1 MKLLNQNFLSGKLEE
16 SDFCKE
22 ASLVKTD
29 DGRIER
35 ISLGDEEILMTYDS
49 SIFLNMR
56 SCYKIWSYESPSR
69 SHWRIDGRLTIAKL
83 MPTILA
89 YEDELL
95 MPAIH
100 HIASDIAAC
109 RIGIHVPTYISLEPM
124 LTRAR
129 SRRALVN
136 RPFRGNA
143 TNKNGFKWLSVGLFA
158 EAHNKMGGTGL
169 SNVPDVYKPFMNTF
183 VFVSGTEVILDYKS
197 FACAEDFIDFQESF
211 SKFFF
216 NNKFNNQ

>member
-1 MKLLNQNFLSGKLEE
+1 MKLLTENFLSGKLEE
-16 SDFCKE
+16 SDFSPEVRIYKNNNN
-22 ASLVKTD
+22 T
-29 DGRIER
+29 IER

-49 SIFLNMR
+49 SIFKNMR
-56 SCYKIWSYESPSR
+56 SCYKIWSYESPTR
-69 SHWRIDGRLTIAKL
+69 KHWRLEGRLTISKL

-109 RIGIHVPTYISLEPM
+109 RIGIHIPTYISLEPM
-124 LTRAR
+124 LTKAR

-143 TNKNGFKWLSVGLFA
+143 TNKNGFRWLSAHAFA
-158 EAHNKMGGTGL
+158 ESHNRMGGAGL
-169 SNVPDVYKPFMNTF
+169 HNVPEVYKPFMNTF
-183 VFVSGTEVILDYKS
+183 VFVSGTECILDYKS

-216 NNKFNNQ
+216 NL

>member
-1 MKLLNQNFLSGKLEE
+1 MKMKLLENFLSGKLEE
-16 SDFCKE
+16 SDFSPEVRIYKNNNN
-22 ASLVKTD
+22 T
-29 DGRIER
+29 IER

-49 SIFLNMR
+49 SIFKNMR
-56 SCYKIWSYESPSR
+56 SCYKIWSYESPTR
-69 SHWRIDGRLTIAKL
+69 KHWRLEGRLTISKL

-109 RIGIHVPTYISLEPM
+109 RIGIHIPTYISLEPM
-124 LTRAR
+124 LTKAR

-143 TNKNGFKWLSVGLFA
+143 TNKNGFSL
-158 EAHNKMGGTGL
+158 
-169 SNVPDVYKPFMNTF
+169 YR
-183 VFVSGTEVILDYKS
+183 
-197 FACAEDFIDFQESF
+197 F
-211 SKFFF
+211 SK
-216 NNKFNNQ
+216 

>member
-1 MKLLNQNFLSGKLEE
+1 MKMKLLIENFLCGKFAET
-16 SDFCKE
+16 DFCTE
-22 ASLVKTD
+22 SRLYKTD
-29 DGRIER
+29 DGRIEK
-35 ISLGDEEILMTYDS
+35 ITLGDEVILMTYDS
-49 SIFLNMR
+49 SIFKNMR
-56 SCYKIWSYESPSR
+56 SCYKIWSYESPQR
-69 SHWRIDGRLTIAKL
+69 SHWRIEGRLTISKL

-109 RIGIHVPTYISLEPM
+109 RIGIHIPTYISLEPM
-124 LTRAR
+124 LTKAR

-136 RPFRGNA
+136 RPFRGKA
-143 TNKNGFKWLSVGLFA
+143 TNKNGFKWLSAHAFA
-158 EAHNKMGGTGL
+158 EANNRMGGSGL
-169 SNVPDVYKPFMNTF
+169 HNVPDVYKPFMNTF
-183 VFVSGTEVILDYKS
+183 VFVSGTECLLDYKS

-216 NNKFNNQ
+216 NNQ